1 MYKKCFLEGAL
12 VTFVFMVAAIASA
25 LWYFA
30 YTGSQTNETQQT
42 NIPDRDPEQ
51 YANAYNFIWGPISL
65 AEIQPS
71 DEVLAA
77 SEIRTDVSSST
88 RTAYFALV
96 ADKNYV
102 PAIQFGAASYS
113 ELFFSEESTETGFLR
128 LVLHDFDLLLEVLTR
143 DHKSPQQP
151 VFDEEGTIIEI
162 ITDPLTFPPRHIV
175 AIETAARV
183 HALFDET
190 YTPDTSIYT
199 ALYEE
204 GVAAGAYTEADIVRA
219 QKLVASYF
227 DRAVLNQSFTQML
240 ALYQNPPENPA
251 VLESD
256 L

>member
-1 MYKKCFLEGAL
+1 VL
-12 VTFVFMVAAIASA
+12 VTFVFMVAAIAGA
-25 LWYFA
+25 WWYFSYISSRDGVA
-30 YTGSQTNETQQT
+30 EQAEV
-42 NIPDRDPEQ
+42 PDRDPEQ
-51 YANAYNFIWGPISL
+51 YAAAYNFIWGPISL

-88 RTAYFALV
+88 RAAYFALV

-128 LVLHDFDLLLEVLTR
+128 LVMHDLDMLLEELTR
-143 DHKSPQQP
+143 EYKSPQQP
-151 VFDEEGTIIEI
+151 VFDEEGTILEI

-190 YTPDTSIYT
+190 YTPDTSIY
-199 ALYEE
+199 AGLYEE

-240 ALYQNPPENPA
+240 ALYQNPPEDPA